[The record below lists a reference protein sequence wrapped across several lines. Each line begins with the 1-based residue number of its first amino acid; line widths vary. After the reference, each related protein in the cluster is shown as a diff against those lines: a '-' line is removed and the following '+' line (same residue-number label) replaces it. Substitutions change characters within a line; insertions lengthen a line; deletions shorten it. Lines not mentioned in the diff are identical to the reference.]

1 MASGGHQAQRL
12 LFATVL
18 VGVLTVGTAIAGAKT
33 DRVVLSNGDYLTGE
47 IKGLERGKLRFNTAA
62 TDTIEIEQELVER
75 LTSLRWF
82 EVETESG
89 ERYFGRLEE
98 AETDR
103 VLRVAGDG
111 HVHDLGRDD
120 VMRVYPIETKF
131 VKQLDGL
138 VSVGFNTTKSTDV
151 TTFSFNGKVKY
162 SRERYLSR
170 LDLFALT
177 IDQETGSTSRA
188 DLTGSSERRLAR
200 RWFALGTSSLQRNED
215 LGIDLRALL
224 GTGLGRHVVQTI
236 HQELDLLGGVVFNRE
251 EIAGESSS
259 DESWEGYLAARY
271 SIFRSRP
278 RDLSLTA
285 TAKLFPGITESSRLR
300 TESSIDYQ
308 HEVVSD
314 LTLGLSLYSSTD
326 NEPPPDS
333 DKSDYGV
340 VATVGWSF

>member
-1 MASGGHQAQRL
+1 L
-12 LFATVL
+12 LATVL
-18 VGVLTVGTAIAGAKT
+18 VAVLTAGAASAGAKT
-33 DRVVLSNGDYLTGE
+33 DRVVLSNGDHLTGE
-47 IKGLERGKLRFNTAA
+47 FKGLEQGKLRFNTAA

-75 LTSLRWF
+75 LTSPRRF

-98 AETDR
+98 AESDR
-103 VLRVAGDG
+103 VFRVAEDG
-111 HVHDLGRDD
+111 HVHDLGRDE
-120 VMRVYPIETKF
+120 VVRIYPIEAKF

-138 VSVGFNTTKSTDV
+138 VAIGFNTTKSTDV
-151 TTFSFNGKVKY
+151 TTFSFNGNVKY

-170 LDLFALT
+170 LALSALT

-200 RWFALGTSSLQRNED
+200 RWFTLGTGSLQRNED
-215 LGIDLRALL
+215 LGIDLRVLL
-224 GTGLGRHVVQTI
+224 GAGLGRHVVQTI
-236 HQELDLLGGVVFNRE
+236 HQELDLVGGVVFNRE
-251 EIAGESSS
+251 EIEGESSS
-259 DESWEGYLAARY
+259 DESWEGFLGARY

-278 RDLSLTA
+278 RDISLTVIVKA
-285 TAKLFPGITESSRLR
+285 FPGITESSRLR

-314 LTLGLSLYSSTD
+314 LTLGLRFYSSTD
-326 NEPPPDS
+326 NEPPPES
-333 DKSDYGV
+333 EKSDYGV